1 MVARQAPTVKPRK
14 CEALEPKNLLSYV
27 LVSTGSDFPSSH
39 RAKETHRGPGLR
51 HLRSIH
57 RRLPY
62 GVKVLLGCQLR
73 VCCSLGLGG
82 QTARCTQH
90 QLHRPSRI
98 VLVYSLSPWLL
109 SSQASKSKASLPLQA
124 EGKKLALDHFVFAA
138 SRENYSEIAANCG
151 VNLGLNK
158 TSPAGDD
165 RTSRL
170 YSSLVSEVSQ
180 DSAQRTW
187 CDSIDQLLD
196 QQLDV
201 LIISAAQL
209 QTLLSKDLPC

>member
-98 VLVYSLSPWLL
+98 VLVYSFRRGCSQARLPRAKQAALASRGKEASAGPLRVCSQPGELLRNSSKLRCEPRPEQDL
-109 SSQASKSKASLPLQA
+109 SSRRRPHKPLIFLPCLRSQ
-124 EGKKLALDHFVFAA
+124 
-138 SRENYSEIAANCG
+138 
-151 VNLGLNK
+151 
-158 TSPAGDD
+158 
-165 RTSRL
+165 SRL
-170 YSSLVSEVSQ
+170 C
-180 DSAQRTW
+180 QRTW